1 MPQIL
6 ILAAVGAGLVLAGR
20 FYREMQRRIKSELK
34 AAEEALERLKAAA
47 RAAGMEPEAYAVA
60 VLDRALASGRDA
72 ATGDF
77 EVRETDAAFI
87 VDSPEPWPPTTPYDT
102 TEARRRLAEYDRTG
116 KFVDFEDWA
125 ADFEAEIEAM
135 LKAKA

>member
-1 MPQIL
+1 M
-6 ILAAVGAGLVLAGR
+6 ADHVLT
-20 FYREMQRRIKSELK
+20 LPLT
-34 AAEEALERLKAAA
+34 EEALERLKTAA

-72 ATGDF
+72 ASGDF

-87 VDSPEPWPPTTPYDT
+87 MDSPEPWPPTTPYDT

-135 LKAKA
+135 LKARA